1 MQRGK
6 RRLYEDLGLDR
17 EDDFQTDDEE
27 NQAQRVFEHL
37 DDDTDSDNNSPTS
50 RNLYNEVSIISWP
63 QSYRNQY
70 IMWDRNSYNSICN
83 ERMRVPQPYNTS
95 NICYHV
101 LLYWD
106 AINKMFRKQ
115 TWTQNLPRY
124 WSSYFWNWWSLGHCG
139 E

>member
-63 QSYRNQY
+63 QSYRCLESKPGLKTYLDIGQATFG
-70 IMWDRNSYNSICN
+70 IGGRLGIAMNSSC
-83 ERMRVPQPYNTS
+83 V
-95 NICYHV
+95 
-101 LLYWD
+101 
-106 AINKMFRKQ
+106 
-115 TWTQNLPRY
+115 
-124 WSSYFWNWWSLGHCG
+124 
-139 E
+139 